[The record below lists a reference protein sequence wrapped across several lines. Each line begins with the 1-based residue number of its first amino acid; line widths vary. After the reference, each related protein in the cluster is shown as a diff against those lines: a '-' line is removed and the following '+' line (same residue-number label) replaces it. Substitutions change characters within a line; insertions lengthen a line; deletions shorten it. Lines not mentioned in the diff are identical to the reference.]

1 LGSGSIT
8 PRILTFETIN
18 KIIVCKMNLFR
29 LSERT
34 EQSRFETLVGIY
46 QGVGEEYSGKA
57 NLNTCLGVAAV

>member
-1 LGSGSIT
+1 
-8 PRILTFETIN
+8 
-18 KIIVCKMNLFR
+18 MNLFR